1 MGDDMAESL
10 QTARPEQNPV
20 DKPDTLRLRYGLGI
34 GAMAFAMLQLQI
46 ILIKV
51 SSFLFWHHFAY
62 AIISLALLGLGI
74 AGTRLTVRLGNTM
87 PSLTL
92 VTRHAF
98 LFAVSIPMCF
108 MIATRTG
115 FRPLEI
121 MNDPTQHLN
130 LLLIYVALA
139 IPFFFAGITLSAAM
153 KRFSASAN
161 HLYAFDLTGAG
172 LGCLLVFLLLRPL
185 GAIGLLLVTALSGL
199 AASYLLGDVGP
210 RWKIARHLSLVILAG
225 LLVAETGMSGELWS
239 LTPSN
244 AKDLQSIRSRFPD
257 KIRLEYTQWDPVAR
271 IDITAPFEF
280 DRPPEFSGVVSK
292 HWENLR
298 QEEVGIFQDAAA
310 GTPLYR
316 FNCNY
321 EQELPFMRGTL
332 SSAAFEFLRFPKVLV
347 IGAGGCPDC
356 HAALANNAGEVIAV
370 EINTGIVNALESAR
384 YREFGSC
391 FLDFPNF
398 KLVNAEG
405 RHYIRRFDTA
415 DLDIIQL
422 SGVDTFAALAS
433 GAYSLAES
441 YLYTIEAMKDF
452 YSRLSPNGVVCIN
465 RWIFDPPRETL
476 RLTTTMHKALT
487 DMNIPDPENHL
498 FILGDNHWANT
509 MMKKQA
515 FSEEECRLLRD
526 FADRWQYRVIYD
538 PYEPQSN
545 RFNEY
550 LRGDAKS
557 KAEMIDGYPMRIA
570 PCTDNAP
577 FFFQWYRWSSIFTK
591 PDTTGYGGYGITQF
605 PIGNLIMVLTL
616 LQITFLAALFIL
628 LPLRS
633 TAVKKISR
641 KTIFGLYFAC
651 LGTGFMFIEICLMQK
666 LVLFLGHP
674 SYSIS
679 ISMFA
684 MLIFA
689 ALGSAWSSR
698 WAIRGSRIGA
708 IITVLIAGVLLSM
721 TIITW
726 GLDPLLG
733 ASFPIRVLATI
744 LAIAPAAV
752 MLGMPFPCAIRYL
765 SATEGKTLI
774 PWFWGVNG
782 FFSVIGSVIA
792 VLLAIMTG
800 FNTVIL
806 VACGLYALAA
816 IIGFRCFN
824 TLRH

>member
-1 MGDDMAESL
+1 M
-10 QTARPEQNPV
+10 RF
-20 DKPDTLRLRYGLGI
+20 RYGLGI
-34 GAMAFAMLQLQI
+34 SALAFAMLQLQI

-51 SSFLFWHHFAY
+51 SSYLFWHHFAY

-74 AGTRLTVRLGNTM
+74 AGTFLTVRLGSTM

-92 VTRHAF
+92 VTRSAF
-98 LFAVSIPMCF
+98 GFAVSIPLTF

-121 MNDPTQHLN
+121 MNHPIEHFN
-130 LLLIYVALA
+130 LLVIYTSLA

-153 KRFSASAN
+153 KRFSAIAN
-161 HLYAFDLTGAG
+161 RLYTYDLAGAG
-172 LGCLLVFLLLRPL
+172 LGCLLVFVLLRPL
-185 GAIGLLLVTALSGL
+185 GATGLLLMSALCGIT
-199 AASYLLGDVGP
+199 ASYLLGDVGQ
-210 RWKIARHLSLVILAG
+210 RWRMARHIV
-225 LLVAETGMSGELWS
+225 LLVLAVLFIADIAMKRELWHLS
-239 LTPSN
+239 PSN
-244 AKDLQSIRSRFPD
+244 AKDLQHIQTRFPD
-257 KIRLEYTQWDPVAR
+257 KIRIDYTQWDPVAR

-316 FNCNY
+316 FDGNY
-321 EQELPFMRGTL
+321 NQELSFMKGTL
-332 SSAAFEFLRFPKVLV
+332 SSAAFEFLQTPKVLV

-356 HAALANNAGEVIAV
+356 HVALANKAREVIAV
-370 EINTGIVNALESAR
+370 EINSGIVKALREKK
-384 YREFGSC
+384 YRDFGSV
-391 FLDFPNF
+391 FLEFPNF

-405 RHYIRRFDTA
+405 RHYIRRFDAA
-415 DLDIIQL
+415 DLDIIQM

-452 YSRLSPNGVVCIN
+452 HSRLSNNGVVSIN

-476 RLTTTMHKALT
+476 RLTTTMHQALL
-487 DMNIPDPENHL
+487 DMNVPEPEKHI

-509 MMKKQA
+509 MMKKSP
-515 FSEEECRLLRD
+515 FTEEECQRLHA
-526 FADRWQYRVIYD
+526 FAEQWQYRIIYD
-538 PYEPQSN
+538 PYQPQAN
-545 RFNEY
+545 KFNEF
-550 LRGDAKS
+550 LRGDATA
-557 KAEMIDGYPMRIA
+557 KAAIIATYPMRIS

-577 FFFQWYRWSSIFTK
+577 FFFQWYRWSSIFSK
-591 PDTTGYGGYGITQF
+591 PDSTGYGGYGITRF

-616 LQITFLAALFIL
+616 LQVTVLATLFIL
-628 LPLRS
+628 YPLRS
-633 TAVKKISR
+633 VAVKKISR
-641 KTIFGLYFAC
+641 KTVFALYFAC

-679 ISMFA
+679 ISLFA
-684 MLIFA
+684 MLVFA
-689 ALGSAWSSR
+689 AIGSAWSSK
-698 WAIRGSRIGA
+698 WQVQGKRIGT
-708 IITVLIAGVLLSM
+708 IIIGLICGVLLSSA
-721 TIITW
+721 TITW
-726 GLDPLLG
+726 GLDTLLG
-733 ASFPIRVLATI
+733 YAFPIRILATI

-752 MLGMPFPCAIRYL
+752 MLGMPFPCAIRSL
-765 SATEGKTLI
+765 SKTPANTLI
-774 PWFWGVNG
+774 PWFWGING

-792 VLLAIMTG
+792 VLLAIVTG

-806 VACGLYALAA
+806 VACGLYAVAA
-816 IIGFRCFN
+816 LIGFRCFN
-824 TLRH
+824 HTS